1 MLRADVAW
9 SSLRKIVFRD
19 VVVQPRLPGEAM
31 RSLRLAQ
38 IRKLNPPTKWND
50 SRIAAHHRNGL
61 AQLLL

>member
-1 MLRADVAW
+1 M
-9 SSLRKIVFRD
+9 VFRD